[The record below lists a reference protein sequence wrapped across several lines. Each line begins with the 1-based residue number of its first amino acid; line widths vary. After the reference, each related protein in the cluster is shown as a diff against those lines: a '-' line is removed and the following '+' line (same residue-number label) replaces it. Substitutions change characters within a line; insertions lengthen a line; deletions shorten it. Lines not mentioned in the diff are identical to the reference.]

1 MPTAPSPSCNDYYW
15 YCLGMLRTCRRQGVI
30 HMSLERILLIAIW
43 TVTIIGLVLLTPRKQ
58 IRPAIVIFMFK
69 QIMTWL
75 FGLLVVE
82 YRLISYPVREFVY
95 ASKTSFSFE
104 YFIYPA
110 ICVVFVL
117 RYPERKSVLHRIG
130 WYVFFPTWMTIAEV
144 LIERYT
150 LLISFLNWSWYWTW
164 ITLFLTFTISRLFY
178 LWFMRKNLAQIR
190 GQ

>member
-1 MPTAPSPSCNDYYW
+1 
-15 YCLGMLRTCRRQGVI
+15 
-30 HMSLERILLIAIW
+30 MSLESIILIAVWVI
-43 TVTIIGLVLLTPRKQ
+43 TFVGLVQLTPRKQ

-69 QIMTWL
+69 QMMTWL

-82 YRLISYPVREFVY
+82 YGLISYPVREFDY

-130 WYVFFPTWMTIAEV
+130 WYILFPTWMTIAEV
-144 LIERYT
+144 LIEKYT
-150 LLISFLNWSWYWTW
+150 LLIDYLNWTWYWTW
-164 ITLFLTFTISRLFY
+164 LTLFVTFMINRHFY
-178 LWFMRKNLAQIR
+178 LWFEKKKIELL
-190 GQ
+190 